1 MVLEV
6 SSKEKI
12 KSLKLEFPKT
22 VILIKVGIFYH
33 AYNSDA
39 GVLSYIMNYKFIK
52 DSCGFAQ
59 NSLEKVITEFSKCKV
74 NVYVDN
80 LYGLMDNLIRSSV
93 NVGNIRSKYLK
104 EMLVNI
110 YLLDLYIGISLEKKI
125 IKKKRFNSFVNS
137 LNELKKMINSWSM
150 NEKKK

>member
-1 MVLEV
+1 MNNFIIFNKVKWL
-6 SSKEKI
+6 I
-12 KSLKLEFPKT
+12 NYT
-22 VILIKVGIFYH
+22 DTYIL
-33 AYNSDA
+33 NS
-39 GVLSYIMNYKFIK
+39 
-52 DSCGFAQ
+52 
-59 NSLEKVITEFSKCKV
+59 FSKVHNSIKFRLQ
-74 NVYVDN
+74 DN

-93 NVGNIRSKYLK
+93 NIGNIRSKYLK

>member
-1 MVLEV
+1 MNNFIIYNKVKWLINYTDTYILN
-6 SSKEKI
+6 SFSKVHN
-12 KSLKLEFPKT
+12 S
-22 VILIKVGIFYH
+22 IKVR
-33 AYNSDA
+33 
-39 GVLSYIMNYKFIK
+39 L
-52 DSCGFAQ
+52 Q
-59 NSLEKVITEFSKCKV
+59 
-74 NVYVDN
+74 DN
-80 LYGLMDNLIRSSV
+80 LYCLMDNLIRSSV

-137 LNELKKMINSWSM
+137 LNELKKMINSWST

>member
-1 MVLEV
+1 MNNFIIYNKVQWLINY
-6 SSKEKI
+6 SDTYILNSFSKVHN
-12 KSLKLEFPKT
+12 S
-22 VILIKVGIFYH
+22 IKVR
-33 AYNSDA
+33 
-39 GVLSYIMNYKFIK
+39 L
-52 DSCGFAQ
+52 Q
-59 NSLEKVITEFSKCKV
+59 
-74 NVYVDN
+74 DN
-80 LYGLMDNLIRSSV
+80 LYGLLDNLIRSSV

>member
-1 MVLEV
+1 MDNFIIFNKVKWL
-6 SSKEKI
+6 I
-12 KSLKLEFPKT
+12 NYT
-22 VILIKVGIFYH
+22 DTYILNSFNKVHNSIKVR
-33 AYNSDA
+33 
-39 GVLSYIMNYKFIK
+39 L
-52 DSCGFAQ
+52 Q
-59 NSLEKVITEFSKCKV
+59 
-74 NVYVDN
+74 DN
-80 LYGLMDNLIRSSV
+80 LYGLMDNLIRNSV

-104 EMLVNI
+104 EMLINI

>member
-1 MVLEV
+1 MNNFIIFNKVKWLINYTDTYILN
-6 SSKEKI
+6 SFSKVHN
-12 KSLKLEFPKT
+12 S
-22 VILIKVGIFYH
+22 IKVR
-33 AYNSDA
+33 
-39 GVLSYIMNYKFIK
+39 L
-52 DSCGFAQ
+52 Q
-59 NSLEKVITEFSKCKV
+59 
-74 NVYVDN
+74 DN
-80 LYGLMDNLIRSSV
+80 LYSLMDNLIRSSV

>member
-1 MVLEV
+1 MNNFIIYNKVKWLINYTDTYILN
-6 SSKEKI
+6 SFSKVHN
-12 KSLKLEFPKT
+12 S
-22 VILIKVGIFYH
+22 IKVR
-33 AYNSDA
+33 
-39 GVLSYIMNYKFIK
+39 L
-52 DSCGFAQ
+52 Q
-59 NSLEKVITEFSKCKV
+59 
-74 NVYVDN
+74 DN

>member
-1 MVLEV
+1 MNNFIIYNKVQWLINY
-6 SSKEKI
+6 SDTYILNSFSKVHN
-12 KSLKLEFPKT
+12 S
-22 VILIKVGIFYH
+22 IKVR
-33 AYNSDA
+33 
-39 GVLSYIMNYKFIK
+39 L
-52 DSCGFAQ
+52 Q
-59 NSLEKVITEFSKCKV
+59 
-74 NVYVDN
+74 DN
-80 LYGLMDNLIRSSV
+80 LYGLLDNLIRSSV

-125 IKKKRFNSFVNS
+125 IKKKRFNSFINS

>member
-1 MVLEV
+1 M

>member
-1 MVLEV
+1 M

-12 KSLKLEFPKT
+12 KSLKLEFPNT
-22 VILIKVGIFYH
+22 VILMKVGIFYH

-80 LYGLMDNLIRSSV
+80 MFFNFGDNYNLYLDLFKQKVNSDKLIDDICNDVR
-93 NVGNIRSKYLK
+93 NIITNDIDSYYFIKEFLK
-104 EMLVNI
+104 E
-110 YLLDLYIGISLEKKI
+110 YYE
-125 IKKKRFNSFVNS
+125 
-137 LNELKKMINSWSM
+137 
-150 NEKKK
+150 

>member
-1 MVLEV
+1 MNNFIIYNKVQWLINY
-6 SSKEKI
+6 SDTYILNSFSKVHN
-12 KSLKLEFPKT
+12 S
-22 VILIKVGIFYH
+22 IKVR
-33 AYNSDA
+33 
-39 GVLSYIMNYKFIK
+39 L
-52 DSCGFAQ
+52 Q
-59 NSLEKVITEFSKCKV
+59 
-74 NVYVDN
+74 DN

>member
-1 MVLEV
+1 MSIMNNFIIFNKVKWLINYTDTYILN
-6 SSKEKI
+6 SFSKVYN
-12 KSLKLEFPKT
+12 S
-22 VILIKVGIFYH
+22 IKVRLQDI
-33 AYNSDA
+33 
-39 GVLSYIMNYKFIK
+39 
-52 DSCGFAQ
+52 
-59 NSLEKVITEFSKCKV
+59 
-74 NVYVDN
+74 

-137 LNELKKMINSWSM
+137 LNELRKMINSWSM